1 MTACI
6 VGWSHLPFGK
16 TEDDVEDMVTRVAI
30 DAIHDAGFEPK
41 DVDSIFLGHFG
52 GAFST
57 QGFTSSLV
65 LEATPDLRFKP
76 CLLYTS
82 PSPRDS

>member
-6 VGWSHLPFGK
+6 VGWSHLRFGK
-16 TEDDVEDMVTRVAI
+16 SEDDVEDMVTKVAI
-30 DAIHDAGFEPK
+30 EAFCDAGFEPK

-52 GAFST
+52 GAFSP

-65 LEATPDLRFKP
+65 LQATPDLRFK
-76 CLLYTS
+76 S
-82 PSPRDS
+82 AMRV